1 MLNRRETTK
10 LLLAGSVAAALPKRG
25 VAASRAEWIDAV
37 KGALDA
43 ATVPGSGTRLTLGAF
58 GFDRKGRQTSMSA
71 VIGMDWR
78 PGYRSRMFEVTL
90 EGEQETFKQLVTQIV
105 AEFRR
110 VNTEGVREV
119 RFR

>member
-10 LLLAGSVAAALPKRG
+10 LLLAGSLVGALPVRG
-25 VAASRAEWIDAV
+25 SAASREDWVEAV
-37 KGALDA
+37 KNALEA
-43 ATVPGSGTRLTLGAF
+43 ATAPGSGTRLTLSAF
-58 GFDRKGRQTSMSA
+58 GFEKKGRQAGMSA
-71 VIGMDWR
+71 VIAMDWP
-78 PGYRSRMFEVTL
+78 PGHRIRKFDAGK

-110 VNTEGVREV
+110 VNPEGVREV